1 MQRSASDTVNKTGA
15 SRRSFLKTT
24 AAAASAMVAAPYLV
38 PSSVLGAHSPSN
50 RVNVGVIGL
59 GNQSTLDV
67 PAFLENDDARV
78 VAVCDVNTASY
89 GYRDP
94 QQFLGRTPG
103 LEKVNAYYASKKPSG
118 HYKGCNAYNDF
129 REILGRKDVDAVA
142 IIVPDHWHGIMTV
155 MAAKAGKDIYCE
167 KPLSLTIA
175 QGQAMVKAVRQ
186 HKRILQMGSHWRSS
200 PSCRR
205 AAELVRNGRIG
216 QVKRVLAFLPPNNA
230 KDPGPGWKPMPVPD
244 GFDYET
250 WLGPAPA
257 APYHIDR
264 CLYRFRFILDYSG
277 GQVTNFGTH
286 AFNMIQWGLGTDDTT
301 PVEFEGRGAEFPP
314 KGSLFSTATKVNFHA
329 KYANG
334 VELLCDTRDPKLFG
348 VRFEG
353 TEGTLDYGYRGIT
366 TEPASVKNS
375 PIAANEINLPVS
387 NPHRKEDKSKYY
399 IPDHVRNFLLS
410 VKSRKD
416 PIEPVEIA
424 HRMTSI
430 CHLGNIAMLL
440 NRKLQWDPV
449 REQFLG
455 DEQAKGMLARPI
467 RGPWQL

>member
-1 MQRSASDTVNKTGA
+1 
-15 SRRSFLKTT
+15 
-24 AAAASAMVAAPYLV
+24 
-38 PSSVLGAHSPSN
+38 
-50 RVNVGVIGL
+50 
-59 GNQSTLDV
+59 
-67 PAFLENDDARV
+67 
-78 VAVCDVNTASY
+78 
-89 GYRDP
+89 
-94 QQFLGRTPG
+94 
-103 LEKVNAYYASKKPSG
+103 
-118 HYKGCNAYNDF
+118 
-129 REILGRKDVDAVA
+129 
-142 IIVPDHWHGIMTV
+142 
-155 MAAKAGKDIYCE
+155 
-167 KPLSLTIA
+167 
-175 QGQAMVKAVRQ
+175 
-186 HKRILQMGSHWRSS
+186 
-200 PSCRR
+200 
-205 AAELVRNGRIG
+205 
-216 QVKRVLAFLPPNNA
+216 
-230 KDPGPGWKPMPVPD
+230 
-244 GFDYET
+244 
-250 WLGPAPA
+250 
-257 APYHIDR
+257 
-264 CLYRFRFILDYSG
+264 
-277 GQVTNFGTH
+277 
-286 AFNMIQWGLGTDDTT
+286 
-301 PVEFEGRGAEFPP
+301 
-314 KGSLFSTATKVNFHA
+314 
-329 KYANG
+329 